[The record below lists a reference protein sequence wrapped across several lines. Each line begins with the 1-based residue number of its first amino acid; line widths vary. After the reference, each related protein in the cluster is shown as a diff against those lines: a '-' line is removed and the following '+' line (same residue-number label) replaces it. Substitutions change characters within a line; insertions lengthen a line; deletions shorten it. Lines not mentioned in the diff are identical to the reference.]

1 MINYSFHGFT
11 AILLQICLK
20 FSIIVDNLAI
30 LCELFQDS
38 NGYFVLLLYL
48 CDIEYRIENTNN
60 KMNKITML
68 GTGNATVTQIYNTCF
83 VLETDTTKLL
93 VDAGG
98 GNGVLG
104 ILKKV
109 NIPIS
114 DFHYL
119 LRNPFSHGPH
129 PRRDMGD

>member
-1 MINYSFHGFT
+1 
-11 AILLQICLK
+11 
-20 FSIIVDNLAI
+20 
-30 LCELFQDS
+30 
-38 NGYFVLLLYL
+38 
-48 CDIEYRIENTNN
+48 
-60 KMNKITML
+60 MNKITML

-93 VDAGG
+93 ADAGG

-114 DFHYL
+114 DIHYL
-119 LRNPFSHGPH
+119 YVTHSHTNAH